1 MVPSM
6 IKKKKKSSKDFNI
19 KAFVAILFLVIV
31 FLIGYAYIMYNQKVL
46 AKLYFDRIKFDKE
59 MRTIRVFDAK
69 DQTVISGRLGLMP
82 IGSRPFRCLDDTNL
96 DPGTLCLEW
105 DGLARLYVSASNL
118 TPTIP
123 CYHIRWQALGDSML
137 PTDCYDV
144 DEEEDHWYGGGLT
157 RDAKWPLE
165 KDSFDF
171 SAFITGDARVQQF
184 GNAMKRYFI
193 NSRGVAI
200 KVDDKTPLYVSM
212 NRNGSRQFCLKA
224 QNDDF
229 AFVNR
234 LTPRPELAYK
244 ICTSD
249 NMKLLHKH
257 MTQQSLWDGVKEEE
271 NDLVILMLEE
281 PVWQIQTEDA
291 SKMTQ
296 QTISDFTEEVVAL
309 GFLRLGHVLVNEF
322 WQKNIGDFTLE
333 KERFPTLS
341 DMVDL
346 LHRRGFRILFTIQPF
361 ISTNSP
367 NFEDAVDKKLLIYER
382 LSERSIPALTRYKSS
397 ASAGVIDMT
406 NNRSIPW
413 LLEKL
418 DKVVTEHKVDGF
430 FIDFGTAYNMP
441 HYYQCSKSLDNPD
454 QYKNFFTNALNG
466 ELMDLM
472 SFLICNSI
480 KLSILSEGMV
490 KVIGTSS
497 ANTVPRP
504 PTFLS
509 LPPVNSSY
517 QGLQSVIT
525 AALSYGILGFPFI
538 LPGPI
543 GGDYYFEGKLPKSLS
558 FYSLGKP
565 PLPEEELYIR
575 WMQLATFL
583 PVIRF
588 THLPSEYKSE
598 FVMDVAKELMS
609 IRQKVVIPILKKYFQ
624 EAMDEAL
631 PLIRPLWMLDSQDPA
646 CLYVHDEFSVG
657 IELIVA
663 PILSRGQYS
672 REGEW
677 RWLYIYVEKK
687 VGVNRMIQPSLF
699 QCICPLVC
707 GRMESTDRCGR
718 GADGCTIIEC
728 PRIRWRIS

>member
-1 MVPSM
+1 MVPSL
-6 IKKKKKSSKDFNI
+6 IKKKKRSSKDFNI

-46 AKLYFDRIKFDKE
+46 AKLYFDRIKFDNEFRK
-59 MRTIRVFDAK
+59 IRIYNEDK
-69 DQTVISGRLGLMP
+69 DQEMISGSIGLMSL
-82 IGSRPFRCLDDTNL
+82 GSKPFRCLKETNL

-105 DGLARLYVSASNL
+105 DGLARLYVSSTNI

-123 CYHIRWQALGDSML
+123 CYHIRWQALVDDL
-137 PTDCYDV
+137 YPTDCFNV

-157 RDAKWPLE
+157 RDAMWPLE

-184 GNAMKRYFI
+184 GNAIKRFFI

-212 NRNGSRQFCLKA
+212 NRNGSRQFCLRA
-224 QNDDF
+224 QNDHF

-234 LTPRPELAYK
+234 LTPRPELSYK

-257 MTQQSLWDGVKEEE
+257 MTQQSSSLWDGVKEEE
-271 NDLVILMLEE
+271 NDLVKLMLEE

-296 QTISDFTEEVVAL
+296 KTIEDFTEEVVAL
-309 GFLRLGHVLVNEF
+309 GFLRLGHVLINEF

-333 KERFPTLS
+333 KKRFPTLG

-367 NFEDAVDKKLLIYER
+367 NFEDAVDQKLLIYER

-430 FIDFGTAYNMP
+430 YIDFGTAYNMP
-441 HYYQCSKSLDNPD
+441 HYYQCSMSLDNPD
-454 QYKNFFTNALNG
+454 QYKNFFTSALN
-466 ELMDLM
+466 
-472 SFLICNSI
+472 N
-480 KLSILSEGMV
+480 GMV
-490 KVIGTSS
+490 KVVGQSS
-497 ANTVPRP
+497 ANSVPRP

-509 LPPVNSSY
+509 LPPVNSSWL
-517 QGLQSVIT
+517 GLQSVIT
-525 AALSYGILGFPFI
+525 ATLSYGILGFPFL

-543 GGDYYFEGKLPKSLS
+543 GGDYFYEGSLPKSLS

-598 FVMDVAKELMS
+598 YVMDVAKELMS

-663 PILSRGQYS
+663 PILRRGQYS
-672 REGEW
+672 REGKW
-677 RWLYIYVEKK
+677 RL
-687 VGVNRMIQPSLF
+687 Q
-699 QCICPLVC
+699 
-707 GRMESTDRCGR
+707 
-718 GADGCTIIEC
+718 
-728 PRIRWRIS
+728 